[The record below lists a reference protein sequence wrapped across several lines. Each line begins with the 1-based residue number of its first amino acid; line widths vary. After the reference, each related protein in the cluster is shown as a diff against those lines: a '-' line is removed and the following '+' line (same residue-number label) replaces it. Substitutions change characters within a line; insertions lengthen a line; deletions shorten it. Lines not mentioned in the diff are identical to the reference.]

1 MIKKNIKYYLILP
14 LFVLFITIACKN
26 NSDSSNE
33 SIING
38 TTSIIVDETI
48 QPIVEDEIAVFEN
61 SYDAKINII
70 AKSEKE
76 AINYLTEKK
85 ADIIVLSRKLN
96 KEEELFFQQ
105 KKLTPRV
112 TPFAIDAIALIKSK
126 ESNDSLVAL
135 KDIID
140 FVKGGKNGIKGLVF
154 DNPNSSTVRLI
165 CEKAGI
171 SKIPNEL
178 FFSFKNNAEVV
189 KYVSENNGFIGVMG
203 LNWLMQPT
211 KDIETNLKKVSILSL
226 KGTTSKEYVFP
237 SQDNITQGKYPLAR
251 DLYIINC
258 QGYEGLGMGFA
269 SFVAGERGQRII
281 LKSGL
286 VPVRF
291 PGRNIIM
298 SK

>member
-1 MIKKNIKYYLILP
+1 MIKNIKYYFTIL
-14 LFVLFITIACKN
+14 LFILVFAISCKN
-26 NSDSSNE
+26 NSETKDT
-33 SIING
+33 ILTG
-38 TTSIIVDETI
+38 KTTVLVDETI
-48 QPIVEDEIAVFEN
+48 KPILEDQIAVFEN
-61 SYDAKINII
+61 SYEAKINLI

-76 AINYLTEKK
+76 VINDLTEKK
-85 ADIIVLSRKLN
+85 SDIIVLSRKLN

-105 KKLTPRV
+105 KKIIPRV

-126 ESNDSLVAL
+126 ESNDTLVDL

-140 FVKGGKNGIKGLVF
+140 FVKGEKNGIKGLVF

-171 SKIPNEL
+171 SKIPEDL
-178 FFSFKNNAEVV
+178 FFSFKNNGEVV

-211 KDIETNLKKVSILSL
+211 KEIETNLKKVSVLSI
-226 KGTTSKEYVFP
+226 KGTTSTEFVFP

-258 QGYEGLGMGFA
+258 QGYEGLGMGLA

-291 PGRNIIM
+291 PSRNIIM